1 MASPQDELLFVPLG
15 GLGEIG
21 MNAALYGFGPE
32 DRRQWILVDL
42 GMGFASEEHMPGIDL
57 MFPDLRFLED
67 ERRNL
72 LGILITHAH
81 EDHIGAL
88 AELWPRLRAP
98 VYATRFAIGLLET
111 RRLSEPGAPKVD
123 LREIAAG
130 QRITLGPF
138 EVEYLPVAHS
148 IPESNALAIR
158 TPLGLVLH
166 TGDWKLDDT
175 PYLGDTTSEA
185 LFSKLGDE
193 GVLALVCDS
202 TNVVRDGRSPSESE
216 VADRLAAIIAAAP
229 HRVAVTTF
237 ASNVARIR
245 AVGEAARACGREVVA
260 VGRAMDRVIQVAT
273 ECGYLDGLP
282 EFRRPDVYGYLPR
295 DKVVALLTGSQGE
308 PRAALAR
315 IASNEHP
322 EVALSPGD
330 KVIFS
335 SRIIPGN
342 EREVGQIMNN
352 LVRRGIEI
360 VTDRTD
366 LVHVSGHPR
375 QDELA
380 AMYRWTRPRI
390 AVPAHGE
397 DVHLAEHAAF
407 ARAQGVRNVVKAR
420 NGAVV
425 RFAPGKPEIVDNVP
439 AGRLYKDGDILIGAG
454 DRAIPER
461 RKLAF
466 AGVVSVAV
474 AIDKRGEIAGDPVVD
489 AIGLPS
495 QTRQGES
502 ILELIAD
509 AVGQTLD
516 GLSRSKRRD
525 TETVES
531 ALERAV
537 RAAVQQVWG
546 KKPACHVLVV
556 EV

>member
-1 MASPQDELLFVPLG
+1 MASSQDELVFVPLG

-32 DRRQWILVDL
+32 DRRQWILVDC
-42 GMGFASEEHMPGIDL
+42 GMGFASEEHMPGVDL

-88 AELWPRLRAP
+88 AELWPRLRVP

-111 RRLSEPGAPKVD
+111 RRLSEPGAPKID
-123 LREIAAG
+123 LREVAAG
-130 QRITLGPF
+130 QRLQLGRF
-138 EVEYLPVAHS
+138 DIEYMPVAHS
-148 IPESNALAIR
+148 IPESNALAVR

-175 PYLGDTTSEA
+175 PFLGDTTSEA
-185 LFSKLGDE
+185 VFSRLGDE
-193 GVLALVCDS
+193 GVLALICDS
-202 TNVVRDGRSPSESE
+202 TNVVRDGRSPSELE
-216 VADRLAAIIAAAP
+216 VAGRLAEIITEAP

-245 AVGEAARACGREVVA
+245 AVAEAARGCGREVVV
-260 VGRAMDRVIQVAT
+260 VGRAMDRVIQVAA
-273 ECGYLDGLP
+273 ECGYLDDLP
-282 EFRRPDVYGYLPR
+282 EFRRPEVYGYLPR

-315 IASNEHP
+315 IASDEHP
-322 EVALSPGD
+322 EIALSPGD

-342 EREVGQIMNN
+342 ERGVGQIMND
-352 LVRRGIEI
+352 LVRRGVDVI
-360 VTDRTD
+360 TDRTE

-375 QDELA
+375 RDELA
-380 AMYRWTRPRI
+380 AMYHWTRPRI

-407 ARAQGVRNVVKAR
+407 ARAQGVLNVVKAR
-420 NGAVV
+420 NGTVV
-425 RFAPGKPEIVDNVP
+425 RLAPGKPEIVDDVP
-439 AGRLYKDGDILIGAG
+439 TGRLYKDGDILIGAG

-461 RKLAF
+461 RRLAF
-466 AGVVSVAV
+466 AGVVSVAI

-489 AIGLPS
+489 AVGLPS
-495 QTRQGES
+495 TTRQGEP
-502 ILELIAD
+502 ILERVAD
-509 AVGQTLD
+509 TVGQTLD

-525 TETVES
+525 PEAVEN
-531 ALERAV
+531 AVERAV
-537 RAAVQQVWG
+537 RAAVQEVWG
-546 KKPACHVLVV
+546 KKPTCHVLVV